1 MSEIKVNSIK
11 GVGAS
16 AAAITV
22 NNTDGTCTANITN
35 NLSNRRLTINGDMKV
50 AQRPSAAIS
59 STAYGA
65 VDRYQL
71 EVSGLDEGVTVAQA
85 DVASGT
91 TPYTLGFRKA
101 LKLTNGNQSNGA
113 GATDT
118 MRILHKFEAQDIAQS
133 GWNYKSASS
142 FITLSFWIKSS
153 VAQSFKVALI
163 SWDGSIRTFVFDTGS
178 LTADTW
184 TKVTKTIPGNSNITI
199 DNDNNLGFQISFFQY
214 LGTTYTA
221 SSGYIE
227 DQWNAFQNPQTPDQ
241 TSTWYT
247 TNDATYELT
256 GVQLEVGS
264 VATDF
269 EHRSFGQDLALC
281 QRYYQRHTD
290 GNGSPVCENATMYN
304 GSTVFMSIPLPVV
317 MRIAPSLEVSNASGY
332 FIKYENDGSSS
343 FATLGRDG
351 ITQPHLVCLN
361 GSVAGLS
368 RAAVMVRSNNTAA
381 FVAFSAEL

>member
-1 MSEIKVNSIK
+1 
-11 GVGAS
+11 
-16 AAAITV
+16 
-22 NNTDGTCTANITN
+22 
-35 NLSNRRLTINGDMKV
+35 V

-269 EHRSFGQDLALC
+269 EHRCYQEELYRC
-281 QRYYQRHTD
+281 YRYYVQR
-290 GNGSPVCENATMYN
+290 GFEVLMGSKSGAVGFPRINY
-304 GSTVFMSIPLPVV
+304 PVV
-317 MRIAPSLEVSNASGY
+317 MRAAASTYIQYDGTNGAVRNQ
-332 FIKYENDGSSS
+332 NDGAKVTGFSTYNHYDYG
-343 FATLGRDG
+343 FASRGS
-351 ITQPHLVCLN
+351 N
-361 GSVAGLS
+361 GSANIIYS
-368 RAAVMVRSNNTAA
+368 STYYAD
-381 FVAFSAEL
+381 AEL

>member
-35 NLSNRRLTINGDMKV
+35 NLSNRRLNINGDMKV

-71 EVSGLDEGVTVAQA
+71 EVGGLDEGVTVAQA
-85 DVASGT
+85 DVASDT
-91 TPYTLGFRKA
+91 TPYTLGFRKS

-113 GATDT
+113 GGTDT

-133 GWNYKSASS
+133 GWNYRSASS

-153 VAQSFKVALI
+153 VAQSFKVAVI
-163 SWDGSIRTFVFDTGS
+163 SWDGTIMTFTFDTGS

-221 SSGYIE
+221 SGYTE
-227 DQWNAFQNPQTPDQ
+227 DAWAAFANPQTKDQ
-241 TSTWYT
+241 TTTWYT
-247 TNDATYELT
+247 TNNATYELT

-269 EHRSFGQDLALC
+269 EHRSFGDELLKC
-281 QRYYQRHTD
+281 QRYYFKYLEGTQKEIGAAWYYLSNHASFFFEFPTTMRTAPTGTD
-290 GNGSPVCENATMYN
+290 TTGGSYYTIYRNGGSDALDSVTFENASTEQFSAYN
-304 GSTVFMSIPLPVV
+304 SSEASGTAGQCGLIRST
-317 MRIAPSLEVSNASGY
+317 NASAK
-332 FIKYENDGSSS
+332 IE
-343 FATLGRDG
+343 
-351 ITQPHLVCLN
+351 
-361 GSVAGLS
+361 
-368 RAAVMVRSNNTAA
+368 
-381 FVAFSAEL
+381 FSAEL